1 MEPRK
6 ILVTAALPYANGHI
20 HLGHLVEY
28 IQTDIWV
35 RFQKLQGNKCIY
47 LCADDTHGTAIM
59 IRARQEGRSEEALI
73 AEMKQ
78 AHERDFA
85 EFDIQFDNYGSTNS
99 AENREYCA
107 KIWSGFRRANLIA
120 EKEVTQLY
128 DVQAGTFLADR
139 FVRGTCPNC
148 KEPNQY
154 GDNCEKCGHTYSPAD
169 LIDPV
174 STLTGTKPEFRSA
187 KHLFVQIES
196 LHAFLE
202 QWTQAGDH
210 VQPEVANYLKGHFL
224 SEALRDW
231 DISRPAP
238 YFGFEIPDSPGNYW
252 FVWFDAPIGYMAS
265 LAEWCKEHDE
275 EFDDWWPQGNDA
287 ERRAVEIHHFIG
299 KDITYFHTLFWPAML
314 HVAKFKLPTK
324 VHIHG
329 FLTVGGEKM
338 SKRKGTFVQARTY
351 LELLDPAYLRY
362 YYASKLTS
370 KLDDLDLNLDEFVL
384 RVNSDLVG
392 KVVNLASRTA
402 RFVHD
407 EGLSPRRV
415 FEMAAKDA
423 DAVSSHQL
431 VSFIPAY
438 AEAADLYREHCA
450 AGDEI
455 ARAYE
460 TGDYGAAV
468 RRIMQIADAANRFLD
483 AHPPWDKSLTEGMR
497 QDFCTIALNY
507 FRQIAVYLAP
517 ILPKLAEQTA
527 ELLNLPPLA
536 LWRWE
541 DARTPLPPGGKV
553 NKFQHMLKRVETAQ
567 VKAMIEASTE
577 KATGERETRSA
588 SGAAKQT
595 TYDTGEA
602 LAAEPLA
609 PTCSF
614 DEFAKI
620 DMRVARVVEA
630 EAVKDS
636 NKLLRLTLSLGGDE
650 KRNVFAGIKG
660 VYQPQDLVGRLVIC
674 CANLAPRKMKFGT
687 SEGMVLAAGPGG
699 KDIFILAPDSGAV
712 PGQRVH

>member
-1 MEPRK
+1 MSERR

-35 RFQKLQGNKCIY
+35 RFQKLRGNRCIF

-73 AEMKQ
+73 AEMKE

-85 EFDIQFDNYGSTNS
+85 GFDIQFDNYGSTNS
-99 AENREYCA
+99 DENREYCA
-107 KIWSGFRRANLIA
+107 EIWSGFRKANLVA
-120 EKEVTQLY
+120 EKEVTQLF
-128 DVQAGTFLADR
+128 DVEAGTFLADR
-139 FVRGTCPNC
+139 FVKGTCPVC
-148 KEPNQY
+148 KSPDQY
-154 GDNCEKCGHTYSPAD
+154 GDNCEKCGHTYSPAE

-174 STLTGTKPEFRSA
+174 STLTGSKPEFRSA

-196 LHAFLE
+196 LHSFLE
-202 QWTQAGDH
+202 QWTQSGEH

-224 SEALRDW
+224 GEPLRDW

-252 FVWFDAPIGYMAS
+252 FVWFDAPVGYMAS
-265 LAEWCKEHDE
+265 LGEWCKKHDE
-275 EFDDWWPQGNDA
+275 EFDDWWPSGNDA

-314 HVAKFKLPTK
+314 HVSKFKLPAK

-351 LELLDPAYLRY
+351 LEHLDPAYLRY
-362 YYASKLTS
+362 YYASKLTA

-402 RFVHD
+402 RFVQD

-415 FEMAAKDA
+415 FEMAARDS
-423 DAVSSHQL
+423 DAVSSHHL

-438 AEAADLYREHCA
+438 AEAADLFKENCE
-450 AGDEI
+450 AGEEI
-455 ARAYE
+455 ERAYE
-460 TGDYGAAV
+460 AGEYGAAV

-483 AHPPWDKSLTEGMR
+483 AHPPWDKAITPGLQ
-497 QDFCTIALNY
+497 QDFCTIALNF
-507 FRQIAVYLAP
+507 FRQIAVYLSP
-517 ILPKLAEQTA
+517 ILPRLAEQTA
-527 ELLNLPPLA
+527 VLLKLPPLA
-536 LWRWE
+536 AWRWE
-541 DARTPLPPGGKV
+541 DASKPLPQGGLV

-567 VKAMIEASTE
+567 VQAMIEASTE
-577 KATGERETRSA
+577 KAPDDAETPPA
-588 SGAAKQT
+588 SGAVTK
-595 TYDTGEA
+595 DGPEA

-609 PTCSF
+609 PTCTF
-614 DEFAKI
+614 DEFAKV
-620 DMRVARVVEA
+620 DMRVARVIEA
-630 EAVKDS
+630 EDVKDS

-650 KRNVFAGIKG
+650 RRNVFAGIKG
-660 VYQPQDLVGRLVIC
+660 VYKPEDLIGRLVIC

-699 KDIFILAPDSGAV
+699 KDIYILAPDSGAV